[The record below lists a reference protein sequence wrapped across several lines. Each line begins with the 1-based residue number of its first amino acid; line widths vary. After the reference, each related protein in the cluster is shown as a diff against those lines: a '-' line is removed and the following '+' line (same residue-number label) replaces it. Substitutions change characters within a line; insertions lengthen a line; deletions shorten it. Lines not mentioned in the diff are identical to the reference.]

1 MNPSGPDSRRRI
13 TTEGEPREARD
24 EQSTAGS
31 QHVPRDEQGHALA
44 VTTQEA
50 PDGPRE
56 KAMRVANIENN
67 SLNWCRFHQ
76 RERWT

>member
-31 QHVPRDEQGHALA
+31 QHVPRRMSKKRPSR
-44 VTTQEA
+44 V
-50 PDGPRE
+50 
-56 KAMRVANIENN
+56 MR
-67 SLNWCRFHQ
+67 
-76 RERWT
+76 